1 MANWEE
7 RINLHA
13 VLDAHRDD
21 EDNAAVIVAFR
32 AEVRKSRLLAN
43 WAYYL
48 PDDATTEQIDAWLA
62 KVYDAADERRVWCG
76 MPSFK

>member
-1 MANWEE
+1 MPRWEE
-7 RINLHA
+7 SIDLHA

-21 EDNAAVIVAFR
+21 ADNAAIIVAFR
-32 AEVRKSRLLAN
+32 TEVRRSRLLAN
-43 WAYYL
+43 WADYL

-76 MPSFK
+76 MSSK